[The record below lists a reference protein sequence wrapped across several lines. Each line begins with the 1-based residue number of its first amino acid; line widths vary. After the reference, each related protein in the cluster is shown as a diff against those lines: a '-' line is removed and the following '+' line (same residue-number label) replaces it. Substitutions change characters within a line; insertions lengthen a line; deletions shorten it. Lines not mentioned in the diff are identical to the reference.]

1 MLHPNTCNLGRD
13 SRFKIPELDK
23 PQLSTFFK
31 PFQTLFFFISYNHG
45 NKYTTECSKNQTGL
59 ENFKPK
65 STTLTNREELFSNI
79 YIAITKNYKGNRGH
93 ILYNLLGS
101 EKLRWEECNNSVTYN
116 IIIVYLVNP
125 KSQFVATPWL
135 RWPITPPVCYNTAHG
150 ALSIHIFQ
158 TLSWKNSKGKL
169 NFLVL

>member
-1 MLHPNTCNLGRD
+1 MHFDSHCFTDLSSPTDIQVGLQKPSILMLHSNTCNLGRD
-13 SRFKIPELDK
+13 SRFKIPEMDK

-79 YIAITKNYKGNRGH
+79 YTKQNTTRGTGV
-93 ILYNLLGS
+93 IYNLLGS
-101 EKLRWEECNNSVTYN
+101 KKVR
-116 IIIVYLVNP
+116 
-125 KSQFVATPWL
+125 
-135 RWPITPPVCYNTAHG
+135 
-150 ALSIHIFQ
+150 
-158 TLSWKNSKGKL
+158 
-169 NFLVL
+169 

>member
-1 MLHPNTCNLGRD
+1 MHFDSHCFTDLSSPTDIQVRLQKPSILMLHPNTCNLGRD

-93 ILYNLLGS
+93 I
-101 EKLRWEECNNSVTYN
+101 
-116 IIIVYLVNP
+116 
-125 KSQFVATPWL
+125 
-135 RWPITPPVCYNTAHG
+135 
-150 ALSIHIFQ
+150 
-158 TLSWKNSKGKL
+158 
-169 NFLVL
+169 

>member
-1 MLHPNTCNLGRD
+1 MLHSNTCNLGRD
-13 SRFKIPELDK
+13 SRFKIPEMDK

-79 YIAITKNYKGNRGH
+79 YTKQNTTRGTGV
-93 ILYNLLGS
+93 IYNLLGS
-101 EKLRWEECNNSVTYN
+101 KKVR
-116 IIIVYLVNP
+116 
-125 KSQFVATPWL
+125 
-135 RWPITPPVCYNTAHG
+135 
-150 ALSIHIFQ
+150 
-158 TLSWKNSKGKL
+158 
-169 NFLVL
+169 

>member
-1 MLHPNTCNLGRD
+1 MINTLCKILITTQLIFVSACGKLIKTAIAFLLQVHFDFHCFTDLSSPTDIQVGLQKPSILMLHLNTCNLGRD

-65 STTLTNREELFSNI
+65 STTLTKREELFSDI
-79 YIAITKNYKGNRGH
+79 YIAIKKNNKGNRGH
-93 ILYNLLGS
+93 I
-101 EKLRWEECNNSVTYN
+101 
-116 IIIVYLVNP
+116 
-125 KSQFVATPWL
+125 
-135 RWPITPPVCYNTAHG
+135 
-150 ALSIHIFQ
+150 
-158 TLSWKNSKGKL
+158 
-169 NFLVL
+169 